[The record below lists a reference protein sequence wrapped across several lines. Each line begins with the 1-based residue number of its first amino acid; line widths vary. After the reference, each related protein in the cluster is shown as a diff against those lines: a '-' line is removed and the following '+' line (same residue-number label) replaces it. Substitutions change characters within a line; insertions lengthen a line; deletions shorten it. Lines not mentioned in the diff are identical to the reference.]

1 MLICVGLTFSTI
13 MSRLGNVRRRLR
25 LKYMLPLLA
34 ISIFSL
40 GSFAASVIVTQ
51 TTLQAQNGVYF
62 NVIGGFTGASNGFNV
77 VQATA
82 AASAQP
88 CTWANGGT
96 CATAVTAGRWQYSF
110 TLTLNAA
117 ATASTT
123 YTLTVTWNTGAGYST
138 LGTLTVTTLA
148 SITAGQTMTF
158 LLDTGGTTFTAP
170 AGITI
175 TVA

>member
-1 MLICVGLTFSTI
+1 MQNVQWLPKAASIRKRFR
-13 MSRLGNVRRRLR
+13 SRYL
-25 LKYMLPLLA
+25 LPLLA
-34 ISIFSL
+34 ITVFAVA
-40 GSFAASVIVTQ
+40 SFAAAVTV
-51 TTLQAQNGVYF
+51 TTTTEQAQAGVYF
-62 NVIGGFTGASNGFNV
+62 NVIGGFTAASNGFSV

-82 AASAQP
+82 ASSAQP

-96 CATAVTAGRWQYSF
+96 CQTAVTAGDWYYSV

-117 ATASTT
+117 ASVSTT

-138 LGTLTVTTLA
+138 MGTRTVTTLA

-158 LLDTGGTTFTAP
+158 LIDTAVTTFTAP
-170 AGITI
+170 AGIVI

>member
-1 MLICVGLTFSTI
+1 
-13 MSRLGNVRRRLR
+13 
-25 LKYMLPLLA
+25 
-34 ISIFSL
+34 
-40 GSFAASVIVTQ
+40 
-51 TTLQAQNGVYF
+51 
-62 NVIGGFTGASNGFNV
+62 V
-77 VQATA
+77 VQATG
-82 AASAQP
+82 AASGQP
-88 CTWANGGT
+88 CTWANAGT
-96 CATAVTAGRWQYSF
+96 CQTALTAGHWYYSV

-123 YTLTVTWNTGAGYST
+123 YTLTVQWNTGAGYST

-158 LLDTGGTTFTAP
+158 LIDTAGTTFTAP

>member
-1 MLICVGLTFSTI
+1 MR
-13 MSRLGNVRRRLR
+13 RLGNVRKRLR
-25 LKYMLPLLA
+25 LRYMLPLLA
-34 ISIFSL
+34 ISIFAL
-40 GSFAASVIVTQ
+40 GSFAASVTVTQ
-51 TTLQAQNGVYF
+51 TNLQAQNGVYF

-82 AASAQP
+82 AASASP
-88 CTWANGGT
+88 CPWVTGNT
-96 CATAVTAGRWQYSF
+96 CATAVTAGHWQYSF
-110 TLTLNAA
+110 TLTLQAA

-138 LGTLTVTTLA
+138 LGTLTVTTA
-148 SITAGQTMTF
+148 GTITAGQTMTF
-158 LLDTGGTTFTAP
+158 LLDTAGTTFTAP

>member
-1 MLICVGLTFSTI
+1 
-13 MSRLGNVRRRLR
+13 MSRLTNVRKRFRLR
-25 LKYMLPLLA
+25 YLLPLLA
-34 ISIFSL
+34 ISVFSL
-40 GSFAASVIVTQ
+40 ASFAATVQVTQ
-51 TTLQAQNGVYF
+51 TTLQAQSGVYF
-62 NVIGGFTGASNGFNV
+62 NVIGGFSAASNGFVV

-82 AASAQP
+82 AASGQP

-96 CATAVTAGRWQYSF
+96 CQTALTAGDWEYSV

-123 YTLTVTWNTGAGYST
+123 YTLTVTWNTGAGYVSLGSRT
-138 LGTLTVTTLA
+138 LTTLA

-158 LLDTGGTTFTAP
+158 LLDTAGTTFTAP